1 MSHLSESAQAALEL
15 SDHDRM
21 LRIRSSSWIW
31 YPRAA
36 EMLEALEDLITHP
49 KSYRMPNM
57 LITGSTNNGKT
68 AIARAFIKQHPTI
81 SQPEDEADVVPVL
94 YIQAPPV
101 PDERRFN
108 AVLLDQL
115 RIPHKVN
122 ERADRMAQQFLHIA
136 PKLGVQMLIV
146 DEIHHILAAP
156 ALKQRAFLQLLKY
169 FGNELLIPIVAI
181 GTEDAL
187 YALQSDSQI
196 ANRFK
201 PAVIPEWKF
210 DSDFLALLRSFEE
223 MLPLRYPSDLT
234 EVKLASRILSLSE
247 GLIGE
252 IGTLL
257 KTAAVL
263 AIRTKDEKISLS
275 VLDKLQWAEPSQRRI
290 RASQLVS

>member
-1 MSHLSESAQAALEL
+1 MSHLCESALAALEL

-21 LRIRSSSWIW
+21 LRIRSSPWIW

-36 EMLEALEDLITHP
+36 EILEALNDLFTHP
-49 KSYRMPNM
+49 KSHRMPNM

-81 SQPEDEADVVPVL
+81 SEPEDEADVVPVL

-122 ERADRMAQQFLHIA
+122 ERADRMAQQFLHMA
-136 PKLGVQMLIV
+136 PKLGVRMLIV

-196 ANRFK
+196 ANRFR

-210 DSDFLALLRSFEE
+210 NGDFLALLRSFEE
-223 MLPLRYPSDLT
+223 TLPLKYPSDLT
-234 EVKLASRILSLSE
+234 EVKLASRIPSLSE

-257 KTAAVL
+257 KTAAMFAV
-263 AIRTKDEKISLS
+263 RSKDEKISLS
-275 VLDKLQWAEPSQRRI
+275 LIDKLQWAEPSQRRI